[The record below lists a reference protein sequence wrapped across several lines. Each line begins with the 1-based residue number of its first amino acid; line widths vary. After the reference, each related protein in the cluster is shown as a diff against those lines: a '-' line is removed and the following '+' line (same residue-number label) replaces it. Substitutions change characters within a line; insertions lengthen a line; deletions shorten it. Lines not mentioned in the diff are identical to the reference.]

1 MRRGKVAVARAAC
14 AAALVA
20 FVAFAPPALGDEP
33 DAEAH
38 DRFDYDTERLEP
50 AGFPLVGGDSDIG
63 FEAGGVATFTRFGR
77 GIRPYEWNL
86 DILAAVSTKSGPSG
100 KLELTQQN
108 YFWQI
113 DIPGLN
119 DGALRMTPALSY
131 TSTINKGYFSLGNAS
146 SPDRPAV
153 IHGDPGRY
161 FQYEDRAAMVRELT
175 RIRFR
180 PPFDLMVATN
190 YRAES
195 PLIYPGSKLAEDAAA
210 GRVRGVH
217 PMSLLTLAGG
227 VIYDSRDNEYF
238 PRTGALHQIG
248 LRFVGGIPFDEDVR
262 YGALGAML
270 AMYRSIGGPFV
281 LAGRVVVDAQFGNVP
296 FYDLFTGEPF
306 NQDQIIGGSAG
317 VRGVPEGRYLG
328 KIKAIGNVELRAMF
342 FDFHILGQA
351 FHLGGDLL
359 FDTGRVWMDAT
370 FSSPEDGDGIGLKWG
385 AGGGL
390 YLRWGQAAVFRVEAA
405 YSPDAVSA
413 NPSFPVGLYVQDGV
427 MF

>member
-1 MRRGKVAVARAAC
+1 MTRPKTAFARVAI
-14 AAALVA
+14 AAALLSVA
-20 FVAFAPPALGDEP
+20 PAARAE
-33 DAEAH
+33 DAEES
-38 DRFDYDTERLEP
+38 FDYDTPRLEP

-63 FEAGGVATFTRFGR
+63 FEAGAVGTFTRFGR
-77 GIRPYEWNL
+77 GIRPYEWNM

-113 DIPGLN
+113 DVPGLLG
-119 DGALRMTPALSY
+119 DKLRMNPALSY

-146 SPDRPAV
+146 SGARPAV
-153 IHGDPGRY
+153 VRGDVGRY
-161 FQYEDRAAMVRELT
+161 YQYEDRAAMVRELT

-195 PLIYPGSKLAEDAAA
+195 PSIYPGSKLAEDAAA
-210 GRVRGVH
+210 GRVRGVR
-217 PMSLLTLAGG
+217 PLSLLTLAGG

-238 PRTGALHQIG
+238 PRTGSHHQIG
-248 LRFVGGIPFDEDVR
+248 VRFVGGAPFDEDVR
-262 YGALGAML
+262 YGAFGAIL
-270 AMYRSIGGPFV
+270 ATYKSIGGPFI

-328 KIKAIGNVELRAMF
+328 KLKAIGNVELRAMLI
-342 FDFHILGQA
+342 DFHILSQA

-359 FDTGRVWMDAT
+359 FDTGRVWTDAT
-370 FSSPEDGDGIGLKWG
+370 FSSKEDGDGLGLKWG

-405 YSPDAVSA
+405 YSPDAVA
-413 NPSFPVGLYVQDGV
+413 ENPSFPFGLYVQDGV